1 LPKTHTR
8 TEEEEE
14 EEEAQK
20 LKNFF
25 LEELH
30 KEVIICFQLS
40 FQRTHK
46 KKKKKKKKKKL
57 KSSRTFSWKSF
68 TRKSLSASN

>member
-1 LPKTHTR
+1 MLPKAVCSERPTHLNCCPKHIHTHT
-8 TEEEEE
+8 EE

-30 KEVIICFQLS
+30 KEVFICFQLS
-40 FQRTHK
+40 FQGTHK
-46 KKKKKKKKKKL
+46 KKKKKK
-57 KSSRTFSWKSF
+57 
-68 TRKSLSASN
+68 TRRSEA